1 VTVLAAI
8 VIVTEIAM
16 TVNKNK
22 HIQLI
27 PLLDTSFH
35 VPVVIFICNN
45 LVLRIYL
52 QSDRD
57 NSKISNLS
65 SFYTVARR

>member
-22 HIQLI
+22 HIQSI
-27 PLLDTSFH
+27 PLVDTSFH
-35 VPVVIFICNN
+35 VVIFICNN

-57 NSKISNLS
+57 SKKISNLS
-65 SFYTVARR
+65 SFCTVARR